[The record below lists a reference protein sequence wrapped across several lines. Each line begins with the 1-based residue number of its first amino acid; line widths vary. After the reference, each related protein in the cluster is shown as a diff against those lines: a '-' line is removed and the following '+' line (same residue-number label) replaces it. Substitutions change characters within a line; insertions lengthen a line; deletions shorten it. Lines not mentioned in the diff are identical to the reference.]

1 MIKPIQ
7 HEHVLEVKIP
17 PILSDRVE
25 TIQDHIEENK
35 RSYLFG
41 IGGLVLGVVLTRVF
55 SRPSINLEV
64 NLGRDGLA

>member
-17 PILSDRVE
+17 SILGDKVE
-25 TIQDHIEENK
+25 TIQTNFEENK

-55 SRPSINLEV
+55 SRPSINVEITIPKV
-64 NLGRDGLA
+64 